1 MKRKYGKPVAK
12 KVTFNFE
19 QVVAQS
25 AQCGSGIVL
34 THQPGTE
41 CTDMTPDKQYGV
53 LSAAWSPDPKVC
65 GFQKYPVA

>member
-1 MKRKYGKPVAK
+1 MKRQYEKPIAK

-41 CTDMTPDKQYGV
+41 CMNMTPDKQFGV
-53 LSAAWSPDPKVC
+53 LSAAWSPDPNVC

>member
-1 MKRKYGKPVAK
+1 MKRQYEKPVAK

-34 THQPGTE
+34 IHQPGE
-41 CTDMTPDKQYGV
+41 NCTDKTPDQAYGA
-53 LSAAWSPDPKVC
+53 SPAWINSKIC
-65 GFQKYPVA
+65 GFQKNPN

>member
-34 THQPGTE
+34 THQPGIE
-41 CTDMTPDKQYGV
+41 CADMTPDKAFRA
-53 LSAAWSPDPKVC
+53 LSAAWSPDPDVC

>member
-41 CTDMTPDKQYGV
+41 CMHVTPDKQFGV
-53 LSAAWSPDPKVC
+53 LSAAWSPDPNVC